1 MKPEISPYYYPTNIA
16 LVDDNES
23 FLNTMSLHLMQHFS
37 CHTFTNPLDALH
49 YADSLYRVNP
59 IETQTDDEVD
69 WDRAVFENISEK
81 QFDAKKYNELSVV
94 IVDYD
99 MPGINGIEFCARM
112 KDPNVRKILL
122 TGCASSNDVVMA
134 FNENIIDY
142 YIDKQTDN
150 LLDVLHRT
158 VYEMQK
164 TYFQDNLSSL
174 TMSLLERKTP
184 CFLDC
189 ALADFFDETCDRLGV
204 KEHYF
209 LPNPS
214 RFVLRTSEGESQ
226 LLVMT
231 DDDLQQHITIIQE
244 EDGPVEWIE
253 KLASKQY
260 VPHFISEDGFYTPET
275 QGNADP
281 MVRATVIRGEQDYHC
296 ALLGSDITDI
306 KPDTSFFFSQDID
319 KIVH

>member
-37 CHTFTNPLDALH
+37 CQTFTNPLDALH

-59 IETQTDDEVD
+59 ACVQPDNDVD
-69 WDRAVFENISEK
+69 WDRAVFENISKK
-81 QFDAKKYNELSVV
+81 QFDVKKYNELSVV

-112 KDPNVRKILL
+112 KDPSVRKILL
-122 TGCASSNDVVMA
+122 TGCASSKDVVTA

-158 VYEMQK
+158 VDEMQK
-164 TYFQDNLSSL
+164 VYFQDNLSAL
-174 TMSLLERKTP
+174 TMSLIERKTP

-209 LPNPS
+209 MSNPS
-214 RFVLRTSEGESQ
+214 RFVLRSASGEST
-226 LLVMT
+226 LVVMN
-231 DDDLQQHITIIQE
+231 DSDLEQHITIIKE
-244 EDGPVEWIE
+244 EDGPAEWVD
-253 KLASKQY
+253 KLKTKEY
-260 VPHFISEDGFYTPET
+260 IPNFISEDGFYTPET
-275 QGNADP
+275 QGDADP
-281 MVRATVIRGEQDYHC
+281 MVRATVIRGEQTYYC
-296 ALLGSDITDI
+296 ALLGVEL
-306 KPDTSFFFSQDID
+306 KPDTSFFFPQDV